1 MPSCQQQK
9 DQKNNVSDSKKG
21 IKSLSQDHQK
31 SAKLC
36 QQQKDRKTWL
46 KGRSTII
53 VTWFK
58 QKKLFLNQQ
67 QKGQKNL
74 EGHKTMWL
82 SPKRHEIIITR
93 SSRLRPS
100 SLFPSCSILP
110 LSDDRCSHDGVV
122 QTFLFFGDRCSHV
135 AVILAFLIVDYDP
148 TSNNCLRTNK

>member
-82 SPKRHEIIITR
+82 PPKKAWNHYHKI
-93 SSRLRPS
+93 
-100 SLFPSCSILP
+100 FK
-110 LSDDRCSHDGVV
+110 
-122 QTFLFFGDRCSHV
+122 V
-135 AVILAFLIVDYDP
+135 APIFLIPQLFHPSIVWWLMLTWGRRPNFFILWWSMLTCCRHLGIFDRWLWP
-148 TSNNCLRTNK
+148 HFQ